1 MPQSDNADIKLFSP
15 SLPKGGGSMKG
26 IEENIAAPGSDGMAR
41 CNVPLP
47 VTSGRYLTPE
57 VSLSYV
63 SGNGNGACGM
73 GWTMGAMRIR
83 RRTSNGIPRYT
94 PEDQFLGP
102 DGEVLV
108 PECNEQGEIITRQTN
123 TAQGIP
129 LGETFTVTRYF
140 PRIESAFHLLEYWEA
155 QAGSATAPFWLLHA
169 ADGVLHCL
177 GKTAQAR
184 IAAPDDSAKIAEWL
198 VEESVSPFGEHIYY
212 QYKEEDKQG
221 VNLEHDNHQ
230 YGANRYL
237 KSIRYGSK
245 IAYPSLYV
253 WKGEIPA
260 DGQWLYSVILD
271 YGENDISA
279 DVLPLYTPQG
289 EWLARLDCF
298 SRYDY
303 GFEVR
308 TCRLCRQVL
317 MFHAFAELGEEPALV
332 WRMQLEYDE
341 TPAVSMLSAIRRLA
355 YEADGAM
362 QSIPPLEFDYSPF
375 DIRET
380 EEMADWQPF
389 LPVPE
394 LEDGEHY
401 QLVDLYGEGIPG
413 LLYQDNDH
421 WHYRSPV
428 RGNTPEGITYD
439 SWRPLPHIPAKSRNG
454 MLMDLNGDGDLEW
467 LLAEPGV
474 AGRYSM
480 NPDKTW
486 SGFVPLQALPTEF
499 FHPQAQLA
507 HVTGSGFTDLVMI
520 GPKSVRFYA
529 GEEAGFKHACEVWQ
543 QAGIRLPV
551 ERVDK
556 KELVAFSDILGSG
569 QSHLVRIRHDGVTC
583 WPNLGNGVFGA
594 PLALPGFTAT
604 EREFNPEHVFL
615 ADLDG
620 SGASDI
626 IYASGDALLI
636 YRNLSGNSFADPLR
650 VPLPEGVRFDDLCRL
665 LPGDIRGLGAASL
678 VLHVPYMA
686 PRSWKLDFFA
696 AKPYLLQTVSNN
708 LGASSSFL
716 YRSSAQYWLDEKQAA
731 SSAVCGVPFPINVV
745 AGIHTLDEI
754 SGRTRIQKYTYRNG
768 VYDRTEKEF
777 AGFGRIDT
785 WEEERDSEGTLSVST
800 PPVLTRTWYHSG
812 QKQDEE
818 RAVQQ
823 YWEGDSAA
831 CQLKPI
837 RLTRFDAATAMDVP
851 LDSPNRRQEYWLYRS
866 LRGMPLRSEIFAG
879 DVVNWPPYRVES
891 FRYQVRLVQSADSE
905 CVTLP
910 MQLEQLTYNYEQIAS
925 DPQCTQ
931 QIQQGFDKYGVSTQS
946 VTIQYPRRPRS
957 EDTPYPDTLPDTSW
971 SSSYDLQQMLLRL
984 TRQRQKVYH
993 LAEPE
998 GWRLNIPHQ
1007 TRLDTF
1013 IYSADSVP
1021 AEGISAE
1028 LLGGDGT
1035 LRSPALEQAYG
1046 GQSEIIYA
1054 GGGEPDLRALVHYT
1068 RSAVLDESCLQAY
1081 EGVLSDRQLN
1091 ALLASSGYQRSAR
1104 ILGSGDEADIF
1115 VAEQGFTRY
1124 ADEESFYRIRGQQ
1137 ASLLSGE
1144 QVLSW
1149 DDHFCAVI
1157 SIEDALG
1164 NHIQVA
1170 YDYRFVEA
1178 IQITDANNNV
1188 NQVSLD
1194 ALGRVVCSRT
1204 WGTEEGIE
1212 TGFRPEAEF
1221 APPETME
1228 QALTLSSPLLVA
1240 SCCVYD
1246 AHSWMGTIT
1255 LAQLSALVPDSE
1267 KQWSFL
1273 IDNRLIMPDG
1283 TIRARGRDPWSLQR
1297 LLAPIVFKL
1306 LSDADRKPPHTV
1318 ILAADRYPDDPSQ
1331 QIQASIVF
1339 SDGFGRTIQTAKRAD
1354 TRWAITERV
1363 DYDGT
1368 GAVIRS
1374 FQPLFLDDWQYVGD
1388 EAVSGSM
1395 YATIYDYDA
1404 LARQIRMVNAKGYER
1419 RTAFYPWFTVNE
1431 DENDTMDSSLFA
1443 SPPAR

>member
-1 MPQSDNADIKLFSP
+1 MPQSSNADLKLLSP

-47 VTSGRYLTPE
+47 VTSGRYITPDI
-57 VSLSYV
+57 SLSYA

-73 GWTMGAMRIR
+73 GWTMGVMRIC

-94 PEDQFLGP
+94 AEDQFLGP

-108 PECNEQGEIITRQTN
+108 PESNEQGEVITRRTDI
-123 TAQGIP
+123 AQGIP

-155 QAGSATAPFWLLHA
+155 QAGSATAPFWLIHA

-212 QYKEEDKQG
+212 QYKEEDNEG
-221 VNLEHDNHQ
+221 VNLEQDNHQ

-237 KSIRYGSK
+237 KSIRYGNK
-245 IAYPSLYV
+245 VAYPSLYV

-260 DGQWLYSVILD
+260 DGQWIYSVILD
-271 YGENDISA
+271 YGENDTSA
-279 DVLPLYTPQG
+279 DVPPLYVPQG
-289 EWLARLDCF
+289 EWLARPDRF

-317 MFHAFAELGEEPALV
+317 MFHAFKELGEEPALV

-341 TPAVSMLSAIRRLA
+341 NPAASMLSAVRQLA
-355 YEADGAM
+355 YEADGAIR
-362 QSIPPLEFDYSPF
+362 SLPPLEFDYTPF
-375 DIRET
+375 GIET
-380 EEMADWQPF
+380 TADWQPF

-394 LEDGEHY
+394 LADKEHY

-421 WHYRSPV
+421 WHYRSPA
-428 RGNTPEGITYD
+428 RSDSPDGIAYD
-439 SWRPLPHIPAKSRNG
+439 SWRPLPHIPANSRNG

-467 LLAEPGV
+467 LIAEPGV

-480 NPDKTW
+480 NPDKSW

-507 HVTGSGFTDLVMI
+507 DVTGSGLTDLVMI

-529 GEEAGFKHACEVWQ
+529 GEEAGFKRACEVWQ
-543 QAGIRLPV
+543 QAGITLPV

-556 KELVAFSDILGSG
+556 KELVAFSDMLGSG

-594 PLALPGFTAT
+594 PLALHGFTAT
-604 EREFNPEHVFL
+604 EREFNPERVYL

-678 VLHVPYMA
+678 VLNVPYMA
-686 PRSWKLDFFA
+686 PRSWKLEFFA
-696 AKPYLLQTVSNN
+696 MKPYLLQTVSNN

-716 YRSSAQYWLDEKQAA
+716 YRSSAQYWLDEKQAT

-837 RLTRFDAATAMDVP
+837 RLTRFDAAAAQDVP
-851 LDSPNRRQEYWLYRS
+851 LESPNRRQEYWLYRS
-866 LRGMPLRSEIFAG
+866 LRGMPLRNEIFAG
-879 DVVNWPPYRVES
+879 DVAGLPPYQVES
-891 FRYQVRLVQSADSE
+891 FRYQVRLVQSTDSE

-910 MQLEQLTYNYEQIAS
+910 MQLEQLTYNYEQIAF
-925 DPQCTQ
+925 DPQCSQ
-931 QIQQGFDKYGVSTQS
+931 QIQQWFDEYGVAAQS
-946 VTIQYPRRPRS
+946 ITIQYPRRAQP
-957 EDTPYPDTLPDTSW
+957 EDNPYPHTLADKSW
-971 SSSYDLQQMLLRL
+971 SSSYDSQQMLLRL
-984 TRQRQKVYH
+984 TRQRQKTYH
-993 LAEPE
+993 LADPE

-1007 TRLDTF
+1007 TRLDAF

-1068 RSAVLDESCLQAY
+1068 RSAVLDEACLQAY
-1081 EGVLSDRQLN
+1081 EGVLSDSQLN
-1091 ALLASSGYQRSAR
+1091 SLLASSGYQRSAR

-1115 VAEQGFTRY
+1115 VAEQAFTRY
-1124 ADEESFYRIRGQQ
+1124 ADEQNFFRILGQQ
-1137 ASLLSGE
+1137 SSLLTGE
-1144 QVLSW
+1144 QVLTW
-1149 DDHFCAVI
+1149 DDNFCAVT

-1164 NHIQVA
+1164 NQIQIA

-1194 ALGRVVCSRT
+1194 ALGRVVYSRT

-1221 APPETME
+1221 SPPETME
-1228 QALTLSSPLLVA
+1228 QALALASPLPVA

-1255 LAQLSALVPDSE
+1255 LAKLSALVPDSE

-1297 LLAPIVFKL
+1297 LLPPAVAKL

-1354 TRWAITERV
+1354 TRWAVAERV

-1374 FQPLFLDDWQYVGD
+1374 FQPFYIDDWNYVGK

-1395 YATIYDYDA
+1395 YATSYYYDA

-1431 DENDTMDSSLFA
+1431 DENDTMDSSLLA